1 MQLQSLLDGRM
12 VRVPLQAQ
20 TKIGAIK
27 ELIDAA
33 AGVHPIHDTLDLLQS
48 VLNQDELH
56 TCRIAGE
63 ADAEPAAVFV
73 YARSN
78 YCPVPFVG
86 VGIAPDD
93 IPLLVGR
100 KDTFRILAL
109 LVAPHGDVSG
119 YTWTLGKMLR
129 VLRRDGLRRSLSRAT
144 GADEVLR
151 LLCDPPDGEGTF
163 DGGDLDGIPATAG
176 PDAAVKPPGSG
187 KGAL

>member
-1 MQLQSLLDGRM
+1 MQLQNVLDERM

-33 AGVHPIHDTLDLLQS
+33 AGVHPIRDTLDLLQS

-56 TCRIAGE
+56 ACRIAGE

-78 YCPVPFVG
+78 FCPVAFVA
-86 VGIAPDD
+86 VGIAPEDL
-93 IPLLVGR
+93 PLLVGR
-100 KDTFRILAL
+100 KEAFRILAL
-109 LVAPHGDVSG
+109 LIAPHGDVSG
-119 YTWTLGKMLR
+119 YAWVQGKLLR
-129 VLRRDGLRRSLSRAT
+129 VLRREGLRRSLSRAT

-151 LLCDPPDGEGTF
+151 LLCESPGGEDSF
-163 DGGDLDGIPATAG
+163 LGGGLAGVPVTTA
-176 PDAAVKPPGSG
+176 PKADMNPGLG
-187 KGAL
+187 KVAL